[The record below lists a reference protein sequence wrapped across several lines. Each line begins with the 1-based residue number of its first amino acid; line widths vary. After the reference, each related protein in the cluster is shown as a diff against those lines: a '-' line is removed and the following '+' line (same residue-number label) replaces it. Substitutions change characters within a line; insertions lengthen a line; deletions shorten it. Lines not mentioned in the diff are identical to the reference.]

1 VTALQ
6 VYRDDGPLAGL
17 LGRRLGRTL
26 PAAPLA
32 LTVLGALPVAL
43 LLALDRSRPA
53 PAPALAAV
61 AVFVAFGAA
70 GAVRADTG
78 RLAWAVPPLLRLV
91 EYAVLIRLTVLAD
104 RAAMPL
110 CFAVLGVLAFH
121 HYDAVYRLR
130 HQRVPPPAWV
140 SAVGAGWDGRLIAA
154 FALAALGALDAGL
167 LVAAIALGVVFVAE
181 SAVSWLRFARG
192 VRPAA
197 YDDDHDDEGD
207 A

>member
-17 LGRRLGRTL
+17 LGRRLGPAL
-26 PAAPLA
+26 AAAPVA
-32 LTVLGALPVAL
+32 LTVLGALPLAV
-43 LLALDRSRPA
+43 LLAVDDARPGA
-53 PAPALAAV
+53 VPALAAV
-61 AVFVAFGAA
+61 AVFVAVAAA
-70 GAVRADTG
+70 GAVRADSG

-104 RAAMPL
+104 RDAMPV
-110 CFAVLGVLAFH
+110 CFAILAVLAFH

-140 SAVGAGWDGRLIAA
+140 RAAGGGWDGRLIAA
-154 FALAALGALDAGL
+154 FALAALGALGAAL
-167 LVAAIALGVVFVAE
+167 LVGAVVLGVVFVAE

-192 VRPAA
+192 ARSAA
-197 YDDDHDDEGD
+197 YDDDEGD